1 MKEAEDMKK
10 RIRKELNRFYLN
22 TLRLKNDRD
31 AYYMYM
37 GMLTLA
43 IDIEVITSEEAI
55 RALEKIGVR

>member
-22 TLRLKNDRD
+22 TLRLKNDKD
-31 AYYMYM
+31 AYYMYT